1 MSLGSINNNS
11 YSQLQSAL
19 EQARQRTAQPTETA
33 AVETPKETRI
43 PQSSGGGSLFGKLY
57 GTKTVTAQAQ
67 PSSVGSQL
75 DVYA

>member
-19 EQARQRTAQPTETA
+19 EQARQRTAQPVETK
-33 AVETPKETRI
+33 AVEAKKETRI
-43 PQSSGGGSLFGKLY
+43 PQSNGGALFGKLY
-57 GTKTVTAQAQ
+57 GSKTVTAQAQ
-67 PSSVGSQL
+67 PSPVGSQL